1 MLARIAHDHHQFS
14 QVLSLFELQV
24 ARLQQ
29 GAYCDM
35 LLLHEVVTYLHHYAD
50 QQHHPLEDEIYQ
62 YYLEVL
68 GDDEGAVHQLQ
79 QEHLLISQVT
89 EAILA
94 TLTLILSDHVVPRQQ
109 LTDRLLQF
117 VALQRAH
124 LLYEDKE
131 LLPRIAARLTQQD
144 WHDLSVRCG
153 KLPLDP
159 VFDNKVEAYTTLRQT
174 LGQ

>member
-14 QVLSLFELQV
+14 QVLCLFELQV
-24 ARLQQ
+24 VRLQQ

-35 LLLHEVVTYLHHYAD
+35 MLLHEAVAYLHHYAD

-68 GDDEGAVHQLQ
+68 GEDEGAVHQLR
-79 QEHLLISQVT
+79 QEHLLISQIT

-94 TLTLILSDHVVPRQQ
+94 TLALILSDHVVPRQQ

-131 LLPRIAARLTQQD
+131 LLPRITARLTQQD
-144 WHDLSVRCG
+144 WHELANRCG
-153 KLPLDP
+153 RLPLDP
-159 VFDNKVEAYTTLRQT
+159 LLDDRVEAYTALQEA
-174 LGQ
+174 LQQ